1 MTQTLTLT
9 LHHAP
14 DFAST
19 IVRLAL
25 EELELAHTLAIVDLD
40 AGALGTAAYRQ
51 VNPVGLIPA
60 LETDDGPICETAAI
74 LLWLVDKTGRLGPGP
89 NDPDRPAF
97 LSWLF
102 FTSNALHQGALAM
115 FYPHRP
121 AGEANSDAARAT
133 AHDQV
138 VARLGLIE
146 SLIATR
152 QPRWLSADHPGV
164 LGFYIGVLVRWLTSL
179 PPEPYRINLAD
190 FPHLHAVLAAHES
203 RPSVQRVA
211 ADEGLGP
218 HPFTKASV

>member
-1 MTQTLTLT
+1 MNLT

-19 IVRLAL
+19 IVRMAL
-25 EELELAHTLAIVDLD
+25 EELELPHTLSIVDFD
-40 AGALGTAAYRQ
+40 AGALQSEQYRQ
-51 VNPVGLIPA
+51 INPVGLIPA
-60 LETDDGPICETAAI
+60 LETDDGPMFETAAI

-89 NDPDRPAF
+89 NDTDRGAF

-102 FTSNALHQGALAM
+102 FTSNALHQAALAM

-121 AGEANSDAARAT
+121 AGEANTDAARAT

-146 SLIATR
+146 AMLAAQS
-152 QPRWLSADHPGV
+152 PRWLSPDHPGV
-164 LGFYIGVLVRWLTSL
+164 LGLYIGVLVRWLTAL
-179 PPEPYRINLAD
+179 PPEPYRIRLSD
-190 FPHLHAVLAAHES
+190 FPNLRAVLVAHEA

-211 ADEGLGP
+211 ADEGLGA
-218 HPFTKASV
+218 HPFTHAGA

>member
-1 MTQTLTLT
+1 MNLT

-19 IVRLAL
+19 IVRMAL
-25 EELELAHTLAIVDLD
+25 EELELPHTLSIVDFD
-40 AGALGTAAYRQ
+40 AGALQSAEYRRI
-51 VNPVGLIPA
+51 NPVGLIPA
-60 LETDDGPICETAAI
+60 LETDDGPMFETAAI

-89 NDPDRPAF
+89 NDTDRGAF

-102 FTSNALHQGALAM
+102 FTSNALHQAALAM

-121 AGEANSDAARAT
+121 AGEANTDAARAT

-146 SLIATR
+146 AMLAT
-152 QPRWLSADHPGV
+152 QSPRWLSADHPGV
-164 LGFYIGVLVRWLTSL
+164 LGLYIGVLVRWLTSL
-179 PPEPYRINLAD
+179 PPEPYRINLAE
-190 FPHLHAVLAAHES
+190 FPMLRAVLVAHEN

-211 ADEGLGP
+211 ADEGLGA
-218 HPFTKASV
+218 HPFTHAGA

>member
-1 MTQTLTLT
+1 MNLT

-19 IVRLAL
+19 IVRMAL
-25 EELELAHTLAIVDLD
+25 EELELPHTIALVDFESGEHTS
-40 AGALGTAAYRQ
+40 AEYRRI
-51 VNPVGLIPA
+51 NPVGLIPA
-60 LETDDGPICETAAI
+60 LETDDGPMFETAAI

-89 NDPDRPAF
+89 NDTDRAAF

-102 FTSNALHQGALAM
+102 FTSNALHQAALAM

-121 AGEANSDAARAT
+121 AGEENTDAARAT

-146 SLIATR
+146 SLIAS
-152 QPRWLSADHPGV
+152 QHPRWLSADHPGV
-164 LGFYIGVLVRWLTSL
+164 LGLYIGVLVRWLTAL
-179 PPEPYRINLAD
+179 PPEPYRIRLSD
-190 FPHLHAVLAAHES
+190 FPNLRAVLVAHEA

-211 ADEGLGP
+211 ADEGLGA
-218 HPFTKASV
+218 HPFTHAGA